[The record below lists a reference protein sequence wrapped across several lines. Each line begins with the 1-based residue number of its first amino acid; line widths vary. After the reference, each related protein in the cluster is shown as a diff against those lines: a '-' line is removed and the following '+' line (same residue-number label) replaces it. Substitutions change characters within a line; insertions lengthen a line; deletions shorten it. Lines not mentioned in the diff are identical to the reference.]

1 MANSL
6 LLNTSTPTL
15 GEVFSNGKTFEV
27 PRFQRN
33 YAWDSDQW
41 EELWEDLLQCEQT
54 GHDHYLGAIVL
65 KTFADR
71 KHFEVID
78 GQQRLVTISLLLL
91 AAIDL
96 LQTWAAQGQ
105 DPDANRQRAT
115 LIRERFLSTQDPASL
130 TFTSRLKLNAQN
142 EGFFRANLLQLR
154 PPVAPARL
162 PDSDR
167 LLWKGFRFF
176 RDELAAR
183 HPDHAPDA
191 VSLARLI
198 ETLADRFLFIQIQ
211 VGDEL
216 DAYTV
221 FETLNAR
228 GTQLTVTDL
237 LKNFVFSRVAAS
249 TADLEVAELSWS
261 RIVGGKEN
269 DFAKLLRH
277 FWNSR
282 HGVTRPPRLFKEI
295 RSQVRDAAQA
305 FALLDELERTAVLHA
320 ALSQPASDALW
331 AEMPGSREHA
341 IELDL
346 FQVTQCHPLLY
357 AVWDVCRPLLPDA
370 LRICSVIS
378 FRYVVIGR
386 MNTQPM
392 ERAYVS
398 AALDVRAGR
407 ISTPR
412 ALFEAL
418 KALYVPDEQ
427 FEADF
432 AMAQVSTAK
441 SRVLPR
447 YILYRIENH
456 LAGTSLSYQSDEGTI
471 EHILPE
477 NPDEAWIQA
486 VPEFH
491 NDIYRLGNYT
501 LLERSLNARAAR
513 QPFAVKRALL
523 AESVYQLSRGFAWQD
538 WNHANI
544 EARQRWL
551 ARQAVACWRL
561 NF

>member
-1 MANSL
+1 MTSSL

-27 PRFQRN
+27 PRFQRH
-33 YAWDSDQW
+33 YAWDLDQW
-41 EELWEDLLQCEQT
+41 EELWEDLLQCEQS
-54 GHDHYLGAIVL
+54 GQDHYLGAIVL

-78 GQQRLVTISLLLL
+78 GQQRLVTISLVLL
-91 AAIDL
+91 AMIDV
-96 LQTWAAQGQ
+96 LQNWAAQGR
-105 DPDANRQRAT
+105 DADANKQRAN

-154 PPVAPARL
+154 PPVAAARL
-162 PDSDR
+162 PESDK
-167 LLWKGFRFF
+167 LLWNGFLFFKRQLDARFPA
-176 RDELAAR
+176 DQA
-183 HPDHAPDA
+183 DA
-191 VSLARLI
+191 VALARLA

-237 LKNFVFSRVAAS
+237 LKNYVFSRVAS
-249 TADLEVAELSWS
+249 SSADLEVAEMSWE
-261 RIVGGKEN
+261 RIVGGKERE
-269 DFAKLLRH
+269 FSKLLKH
-277 FWNSR
+277 YWNSH

-295 RSQVRDAAQA
+295 RQHVQTGEQA
-305 FALLDELERTAVLHA
+305 FKLLDQLEATAVLHA
-320 ALSQPASDALW
+320 ALNQPSSDALW
-331 AEMPGSREHA
+331 TEWPSSRQYA
-341 IELDL
+341 VELDL
-346 FQVTQCHPLLY
+346 FQVSQCYPLLY
-357 AVWDVCRPLLPDA
+357 ACWDSCPALLPDA

-392 ERAYVS
+392 ERAYIK
-398 AALDVRAGR
+398 AALEVRAGR
-407 ISTPR
+407 IITAR
-412 ALFEAL
+412 QLFEAL
-418 KALYVPDEQ
+418 KVLYVPDEQ

-432 AMAQVSTAK
+432 ATSQVSTAK

-447 YILYRIENH
+447 YILYRLENH
-456 LAGTSLSYQSDEGTI
+456 LAGTSLSFESDQGTL

-477 NPDEAWIQA
+477 NPDEGWVQA
-486 VPEFH
+486 VPEYLT
-491 NDIYRLGNYT
+491 DIYRLGNYT
-501 LLERSLNARAAR
+501 LLERHLNEQAGRNTL
-513 QPFAVKRALL
+513 PIKKALYVT
-523 AESVYQLSRGFAWQD
+523 SQYQLSSGFAWHE
-538 WNHANI
+538 WNHRNI
-544 EARQRWL
+544 DARQKWM
-551 ARQAVACWRL
+551 AKQAVACWRL